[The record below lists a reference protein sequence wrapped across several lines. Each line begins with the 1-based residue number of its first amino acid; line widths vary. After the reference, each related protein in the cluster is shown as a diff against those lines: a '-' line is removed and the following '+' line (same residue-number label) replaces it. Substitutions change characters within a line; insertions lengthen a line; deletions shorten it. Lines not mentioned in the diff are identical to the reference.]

1 MSELLTL
8 LKREWWEWKSA
19 ILWLIGIFSFI
30 LILTLIPIKRIS
42 DELSM
47 KDREIF
53 NKNLFS
59 ITIEIQNNSNINSSI
74 IQNKIEEF
82 ENLTIQYSFNS
93 TDSLGINNEEFI
105 IQGKS
110 ESELNKFIELIKTD
124 ENIKITDIDKNFK
137 PDILSGLSFGILTG
151 FVIIQL
157 FVLFIALFYF
167 SDSIYKERSN
177 NSTLYFRSLPIGDHL
192 VLFSKL
198 KAGSI
203 GIIGLT
209 TIMLIILLI
218 YAQFAVRIVS
228 GNFWDIISI
237 PLNQINKVDL
247 FIDLIIYQI
256 VTLIWIS
263 PLILFLM
270 LVSSIVKNRP
280 LIIGV
285 GLPIL
290 LSITLMVVFE
300 QNDIILQIS
309 YIFNAIEQMFIE
321 QNLISEI
328 SNLGTNDVNIL
339 GSFWKYLLTQRTL
352 FSIII
357 SGLIYFATWNFYRKN
372 IPTN

>member
-19 ILWLIGIFSFI
+19 ILWLIGGFSFI

-47 KDREIF
+47 KDRQIF

-59 ITIEIQNNSNINSSI
+59 VTIDLQNNSNINSSI

-82 ENLTIQYSFNS
+82 ENLSIQYSFNS
-93 TDSLGINNEEFI
+93 TDSLGISNEEFV
-105 IQGKS
+105 IQGNS
-110 ESELNKFIELIKTD
+110 ESELNKFIEVIKTD
-124 ENIKITDIDKNFK
+124 ENIKITDINKIFK

-300 QNDIILQIS
+300 QNDIILQVS
-309 YIFNAIEQMFIE
+309 YIFNAIE

>member
-1 MSELLTL
+1 
-8 LKREWWEWKSA
+8 
-19 ILWLIGIFSFI
+19 
-30 LILTLIPIKRIS
+30 
-42 DELSM
+42 
-47 KDREIF
+47 
-53 NKNLFS
+53 
-59 ITIEIQNNSNINSSI
+59 
-74 IQNKIEEF
+74 
-82 ENLTIQYSFNS
+82 
-93 TDSLGINNEEFI
+93 
-105 IQGKS
+105 
-110 ESELNKFIELIKTD
+110 
-124 ENIKITDIDKNFK
+124 
-137 PDILSGLSFGILTG
+137 
-151 FVIIQL
+151 
-157 FVLFIALFYF
+157 
-167 SDSIYKERSN
+167 
-177 NSTLYFRSLPIGDHL
+177 
-192 VLFSKL
+192 
-198 KAGSI
+198 
-203 GIIGLT
+203 
-209 TIMLIILLI
+209 MLIILLI

-263 PLILFLM
+263 PFILFLM

-300 QNDIILQIS
+300 QNDIILQVS

-339 GSFWKYLLTQRTL
+339 GSFWKYLHTQRTL